1 MKSVKGFTRILLFV
15 LELSMFFLVYY
26 AMTKDVGISKAF
38 TWHPI
43 LMTFGFTVCMNE
55 GLIMYYFGDLAKE
68 SRHDTR
74 KKHGVLQL
82 LSILSIIA
90 GYIAIFIAHEGKSQ
104 FGAGAPTI
112 KQVHV
117 WLGYVVILLTIF
129 QVIVGINKYITKT
142 KTGESIM
149 KWHGYLGL
157 VVYLLGQTN
166 IVIASSFWGT
176 KSFNKSLAIIFVIS
190 SVVILMTVRH
200 VSIQLKIKN
209 GDKEKLLD
217 NVDVSQPNY
226 GGRV

>member
-26 AMTKDVGISKAF
+26 AMTKDVGFSKDVASYINDF
-38 TWHPI
+38 WI
-43 LMTFGFTVCMNE
+43 YCMYE
-55 GLIMYYFGDLAKE
+55 RRFDYVLFGDLAKE

>member
-82 LSILSIIA
+82 LSIFC
-90 GYIAIFIAHEGKSQ
+90 Y
-104 FGAGAPTI
+104 TI
-112 KQVHV
+112 K
-117 WLGYVVILLTIF
+117 II
-129 QVIVGINKYITKT
+129 ICK
-142 KTGESIM
+142 ESIFY
-149 KWHGYLGL
+149 KIRTSTCAKIIRRSHSAIIIPPPIPLSAS
-157 VVYLLGQTN
+157 
-166 IVIASSFWGT
+166 ASSIRIESYHHT
-176 KSFNKSLAIIFVIS
+176 RCDVYS
-190 SVVILMTVRH
+190 ST
-200 VSIQLKIKN
+200 IKN
-209 GDKEKLLD
+209 GWWRRA
-217 NVDVSQPNY
+217 
-226 GGRV
+226 GGPKGGSLRQHRR